1 MSGAEIKNSSSYNE
15 EEASLPHYTEPKNI
29 DNALCLNHESQQTI
43 FVKRKDCIMK
53 NKYVRVTPSP
63 EQYAAAALREASNF
77 VKDVKYDYK
86 ETDRFMIKSTE
97 KIMKRS
103 I

>member
-1 MSGAEIKNSSSYNE
+1 
-15 EEASLPHYTEPKNI
+15 
-29 DNALCLNHESQQTI
+29 
-43 FVKRKDCIMK
+43 MK

>member
-1 MSGAEIKNSSSYNE
+1 MH
-15 EEASLPHYTEPKNI
+15 L
-29 DNALCLNHESQQTI
+29 L
-43 FVKRKDCIMK
+43 RKERTVIMK

-63 EQYAAAALREASNF
+63 EQYAAAALREARNF

-86 ETDRFMIKSTE
+86 ETDHFMMKSTE

-103 I
+103 L